1 MNSIPTDKDSIEL
14 LFNVKS
20 KNITTAHSIPY
31 TILNYFD
38 TISFHHDKKK
48 RFYNSVVIDP
58 ETRKILSIGSPIS
71 YDFELFQKTY
81 PVVDEN
87 IVAEEMVE
95 GVSIQLFYDPRIKN
109 WEISTR
115 NSVAGNYSYYRL
127 PGQSCKTYRD
137 MLFDAMGLIGT
148 DRQIEQ
154 WVGFKHLLASNCYH
168 FIVKHPE
175 NHIVLKSI
183 TPQLF
188 YIGYYELH
196 CNTVNDVRYNS
207 YHKGIPFPEGIVKT
221 PRRIDLPRKSSNYKD
236 FVDHYMHPGNEIKMG
251 MSFSEINTGE
261 RCFILTPEYKTLQQI
276 RGTHPNLLYQ
286 YLCLQRVGKI
296 NAFLKNFPQYKI
308 LFSTFRYMYDNLIR
322 DIHQSYLYYYIKKSN
337 PVVDKSIYFHIH
349 QIHETIY
356 KPSLNDAEKTIIK
369 KEVVRKYVDALE
381 PGCALHLLQR
391 ERYKDENLVKND

>member
-1 MNSIPTDKDSIEL
+1 MNPIPTDKDSIEL
-14 LFNVKS
+14 LLNVQS
-20 KNITTAHSIPY
+20 KNITTSHSIQY

-38 TISFHHDKKK
+38 SISFQHDKKK

-58 ETRKILSIGSPIS
+58 ETRKIQSIGSPLS
-71 YDFELFQKTY
+71 YDFELFQKSF

-115 NSVAGNYSYYRL
+115 NSVAGNYAYYRL

-137 MLFDAMGLIGT
+137 MLFDAMGLSGK

-154 WVGFKHLLASNCYH
+154 WVGYKHLLASNCYH

-175 NHIVLKSI
+175 NHIVMK
-183 TPQLF
+183 TKDPQLF
-188 YIGYYELH
+188 YTGYYELH

-207 YHKGIPFPEGIVKT
+207 SHKGIPFPVGIVKT
-221 PRRIDLPRKSSNYKD
+221 PHRIILPRKSTNYKD
-236 FVDHYMHPGNEIKMG
+236 YVDHYMHPGKEIKMG
-251 MSFSEINTGE
+251 ITFADINTGE

-296 NAFLKNFPQYKI
+296 NEFLKNFPQYKI
-308 LFSTFRYMYDNLIR
+308 LFSTFRYMYDNLVR
-322 DIHQSYLYYYIKKSN
+322 DIHQSYLFYYIQKSN

-356 KPSLNDAEKTIIK
+356 KPSLNDAVKTIIK